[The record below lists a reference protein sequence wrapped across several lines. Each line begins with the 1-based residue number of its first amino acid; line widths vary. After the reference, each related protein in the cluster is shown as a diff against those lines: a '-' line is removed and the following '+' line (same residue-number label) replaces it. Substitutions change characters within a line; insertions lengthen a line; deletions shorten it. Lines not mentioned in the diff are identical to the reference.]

1 MGRGKPWDVYLASV
15 FHGDEPALNRAI
27 LRGSVKKYFSGGLTM
42 CMDVIENVVHR
53 KGWKEGTSGKG
64 MKRQVEDAD
73 LDSMAALLKNTEWD
87 FPALSGKQQ
96 AQLEDGKLP
105 TTLSTN
111 LNLALNVNIV
121 EQPFSMRGKV
131 VYTQRNEHMCMLQIT
146 YELLAMC
153 GCSECVACGFN
164 SL

>member
-1 MGRGKPWDVYLASV
+1 MGQGKPWDVYLAQI

-27 LRGSVKKYFSGGLTM
+27 LRGAVKKYFRSGLSM
-42 CMDVIENVVHR
+42 CMDVTENVVHR
-53 KGWKEGTSGKG
+53 KGWKEGINGKG

-87 FPALSGKQQ
+87 FPPLSGKDQ
-96 AQLEDGKLP
+96 AKLENGKMP

-111 LNLALNVNIV
+111 LNLALTVNIV
-121 EQPFSMRGKV
+121 EQPSSLRGKV
-131 VYTQRNEHMCMLQIT
+131 AYTQRNEHMCMLQIT

-153 GCSECVACGFN
+153 G
-164 SL
+164 